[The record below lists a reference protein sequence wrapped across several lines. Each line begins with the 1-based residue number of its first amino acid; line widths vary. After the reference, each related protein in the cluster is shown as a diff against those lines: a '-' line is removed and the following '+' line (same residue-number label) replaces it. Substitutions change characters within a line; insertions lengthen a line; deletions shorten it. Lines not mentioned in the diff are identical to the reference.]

1 MVRPVAPP
9 HVIDM
14 FLQPGEWLIADRDC
28 RIRTLLGSCVS
39 FTCWHAGEKIG
50 GMTHFLLPA
59 ASAAA
64 TELAPGRYADS
75 GLSAMLNDLEKLG
88 LKKNQLQVKIFGG
101 ACMFSGKIAQ
111 TRQIGQQNIAAARQL
126 IVHHGL
132 NCVAEHVG
140 GFQHRNLIFEVWSG
154 QVWLKQVKNG

>member
-14 FLQPGEWLIADRDC
+14 FLQPGDWLIADQDC

-39 FTCWHAGEKIG
+39 LTCWHPGQLIG

-59 ASAAA
+59 GSPAA

-75 GLSAMLNDLEKLG
+75 ALSAMLLDMDKIG
-88 LKKNQLQVKIFGG
+88 LKKSQLQVKIFGG
-101 ACMFSGKIAQ
+101 ACMFSGTISHS
-111 TRQIGQQNIAAARQL
+111 RQIGQQNIAAARKL
-126 IVHHGL
+126 IQYQGL

-140 GFQHRNLIFEVWSG
+140 GFSHRNLIFEVWSG
-154 QVWLKQVKNG
+154 QVWLKQIKTS